1 MADQPFI
8 IKFIA
13 SKKLGYI
20 LLVMHTLALV
30 AVWLAEVAL
39 LMQILLSAL
48 LLFSAGYYWQ
58 TLFSQTERQLLF
70 QPDTG
75 WQLNLQPIQIKQS
88 FISRPLLIIN
98 YRQAA
103 KSAALVLLA
112 DSADVKALRQLRIL
126 LRQNASGK
134 LMINDR
140 Q

>member
-1 MADQPFI
+1 MADQPFT
-8 IKFIA
+8 IKITA

-20 LLVMHTLALV
+20 LLMMHTLALV

-48 LLFSAGYYWQ
+48 LLFSAGYYRQ
-58 TLFSQTERQLLF
+58 TLFSPAERQLFF

-98 YRQAA
+98 YQKAA

-112 DSADVKALRQLRIL
+112 DSGDAEALRQLRIL
-126 LRQNASGK
+126 LRQNGSG
-134 LMINDR
+134 
-140 Q
+140 